1 VSIMLT
7 ALLLAQSGVVSEER
21 MNAIAAEAQA
31 RLAVINTLLDAM
43 NRHDQRAF
51 KAAGGDKIA
60 FGADPEMTF
69 AALMGPETA
78 RLRIDSFSGFATC
91 TRDKR
96 VTAAADWF
104 TVTWECPP
112 GARNGTSQFAFKFAG
127 RSLLAIQ
134 ALRQSPKV
142 VVN

>member
-1 VSIMLT
+1 MMLT
-7 ALLLAQSGVVSEER
+7 ALLLAQSGLVSQER
-21 MNAIAAEAQA
+21 MNAIAEEARA
-31 RLAVINTLLDAM
+31 RLATINMLLDAM
-43 NRHDQRAF
+43 KRYDLKGF

-60 FGADPEMTF
+60 FGVDPETSL
-69 AALMGPETA
+69 AALMGPKTP
-78 RLRIDSFSGFATC
+78 RLRIESFAGFAAC

-104 TVTWECPP
+104 TVTWECPR

-127 RSLLAIQ
+127 RSLVAIQ
-134 ALRQSPKV
+134 ALRPPPKV